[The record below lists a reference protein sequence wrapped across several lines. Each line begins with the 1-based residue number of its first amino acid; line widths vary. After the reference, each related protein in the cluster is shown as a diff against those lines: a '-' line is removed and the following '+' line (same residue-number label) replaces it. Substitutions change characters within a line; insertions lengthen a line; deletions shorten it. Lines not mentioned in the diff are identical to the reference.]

1 MKKSFKKLGFVS
13 LAASSVLLG
22 SMNATDLETYAALQK
37 PSHVFGNYA
46 KKDSGETHHTTTS
59 TLAPKDSN
67 PSTPQQEQQQAKSTA
82 TSDSQEAKTLET
94 TANTDQTTATTD
106 KAYTTSTDSSVK
118 SVAENVESDNTTVQG
133 DEKTLEKAVDQVQA
147 DATSKDFNETTFTTD
162 QKAEQAAEQN
172 LQKAENKLKTDE
184 GALDSALQQQQAKST
199 ATSDSQEAKTLETTA
214 NTDQTTATTD
224 KAYTTSTDSSVKS
237 VAENVESDNT
247 TVQGDEKTLE
257 KAVDQVQ
264 ADATSKDFN
273 ETTFTTDQKAEQAA
287 EQNLQKAENKLKTD
301 EGALD
306 SALQQQQAKNTL
318 IKDTATVKGFNS
330 VSVSA
335 MDTTLSGVKTM
346 YQQTETISTLL
357 SGNSGLGSVISNA
370 QGLSSAFS
378 ALESAQNT
386 LKGYLDSSSA
396 TIGQLTNGSNAVVGA
411 LDQAI
416 AQVDTALADLAANV
430 ADTPK
435 TQAATLVTADNSTTN
450 STTTD
455 AINFLSALKNNLTA
469 QKDAF
474 MNVHKN
480 IQTAVAQAQATYKP
494 SVMNTN
500 NYGQMYGVDAMAGYK
515 WFFGKTKRFGFR
527 TYGYYS
533 YNHANLSFVGSQ
545 LGIMEGASQVN
556 NFTYG
561 VGFDA
566 LYNFYESKEGYNTAG
581 LFMGFGLGGDSFIVQ
596 GESYLKS
603 QMNICNNTAGCSASM
618 NTSYFQMPVE
628 FGFRSNF
635 SKHSGIEVGFKLPLF
650 TNQFYKE
657 RSVDESVDVFYK
669 RNFSIYFNYMIN
681 F

>member
-13 LAASSVLLG
+13 LATSSVLLG
-22 SMNATDLETYAALQK
+22 SMNATDLQTYAALQK

-46 KKDSGETHHTTTS
+46 EKDKDSKLTS
-59 TLAPKDSN
+59 DS
-67 PSTPQQEQQQAKSTA
+67 PTQQQA
-82 TSDSQEAKTLET
+82 
-94 TANTDQTTATTD
+94 QTQAQNTATTD
-106 KAYTTSTDSSVK
+106 SQTATTDETYTTSTDTT
-118 SVAENVESDNTTVQG
+118 VAGAAKQVETDNTAVQN
-133 DEKTLEKAVDQVQA
+133 DEKTLKTDVAKVQA
-147 DATSKDFNETTFTTD
+147 DASTKDFDETTFKAD
-162 QKAEQAAEQN
+162 QQAEQTAATD
-172 LQKAENKLKTDE
+172 LQKAEKTFDT
-184 GALDSALQQQQAKST
+184 DQST
-199 ATSDSQEAKTLETTA
+199 L
-214 NTDQTTATTD
+214 NTDLQDQTKTPTPPAKKD
-224 KAYTTSTDSSVKS
+224 ETSGTPSASGSSVAS
-237 VAENVESDNT
+237 QLV
-247 TVQGDEKTLE
+247 
-257 KAVDQVQ
+257 
-264 ADATSKDFN
+264 
-273 ETTFTTDQKAEQAA
+273 
-287 EQNLQKAENKLKTD
+287 
-301 EGALD
+301 
-306 SALQQQQAKNTL
+306 
-318 IKDTATVKGFNS
+318 KDTTMVNNFKS
-330 VSVSA
+330 VSVSG
-335 MDTTLSGVKTM
+335 MNTTLSGVETM
-346 YQQTETISTLL
+346 SKQTATISNLL
-357 SGNSGLGSVISNA
+357 SGNPNLGSVIPNA
-370 QGLSSAFS
+370 QGLNSAFS

-411 LDQAI
+411 LDKAI
-416 AQVDTALADLAANV
+416 NQVDMALADLSAA
-430 ADTPK
+430 DMQK
-435 TQAATLVTADNSTTN
+435 TQAVTLAAASDSTT
-450 STTTD
+450 TTTD
-455 AINFLSALKNNLTA
+455 AINFLNALKSNLMA

-480 IQTAVAQAQATYKP
+480 IQTAVAQAQATYTP
-494 SVMNTN
+494 SVVNTN

-527 TYGYYS
+527 SYGYYS

-581 LFMGFGLGGDSFIVQ
+581 LFLGFGLGGDSFIVQ

-603 QMNICNNTAGCSASM
+603 QMHICNNTAGCSASM

-635 SKHSGIEVGFKLPLF
+635 SKHSGIEVGLKLPLF

-657 RSVDESVDVFYK
+657 RGVDGSVDVFYK

>member
-1 MKKSFKKLGFVS
+1 MKKSFKKLGFFS
-13 LAASSVLLG
+13 LATSSVLLG

-37 PSHVFGNYA
+37 SSHVFGNYA
-46 KKDSGETHHTTTS
+46 EKEKDSKLTS
-59 TLAPKDSN
+59 DS
-67 PSTPQQEQQQAKSTA
+67 PTQQQAQTQAQNTA
-82 TSDSQEAKTLET
+82 SSDSQEATTLE
-94 TANTDQTTATTD
+94 NTATTD
-106 KAYTTSTDSSVK
+106 NTTASTDETYTKSADTTVAKAAQSV
-118 SVAENVESDNTTVQG
+118 ETDNTAVQST
-133 DEKTLEKAVDQVQA
+133 ETTLQSAVTKVENDAKA
-147 DATSKDFNETTFTTD
+147 KDFNETTFQAD
-162 QKAEQAAEQN
+162 QKAEQTAETN
-172 LQKAENKLKTDE
+172 LQKAEDQLTNDQ
-184 GALDSALQQQQAKST
+184 S
-199 ATSDSQEAKTLETTA
+199 TLETA
-214 NTDQTTATTD
+214 LKDQTKTPAPSTPPTKETPPATSGGTGGDHHTASGGTPAPSTPPTKETPPATTGG
-224 KAYTTSTDSSVKS
+224 ASGSSVAS
-237 VAENVESDNT
+237 QLT
-247 TVQGDEKTLE
+247 
-257 KAVDQVQ
+257 
-264 ADATSKDFN
+264 
-273 ETTFTTDQKAEQAA
+273 
-287 EQNLQKAENKLKTD
+287 
-301 EGALD
+301 
-306 SALQQQQAKNTL
+306 
-318 IKDTATVKGFNS
+318 KDTTMVNNLKS

-335 MDTTLSGVKTM
+335 MNTTLSGVTQLS
-346 YQQTETISTLL
+346 QQTATISTLL
-357 SGNSGLGSVISNA
+357 SGNPNLGSVIPNA
-370 QGLSSAFS
+370 QGLNSAFS

-411 LDQAI
+411 LNKAI
-416 AQVDTALADLAANV
+416 NQVDMALADLNA
-430 ADTPK
+430 ADTQK
-435 TQAATLVTADNSTTN
+435 TQAVTLATASAT
-450 STTTD
+450 TTTD
-455 AINFLSALKNNLTA
+455 AINFLNALKTNLMA

-474 MNVHKN
+474 MSVHKN
-480 IQTAVAQAQATYKP
+480 IQTAVAQAQATYTP
-494 SVMNTN
+494 SVINTN

-527 TYGYYS
+527 SYGYYS

-581 LFMGFGLGGDSFIVQ
+581 LFVGFGLGGDSFIVQ

-603 QMNICNNTAGCSASM
+603 QMQICNNTAGCSASM

-657 RSVDESVDVFYK
+657 RGVDGSVDVFYK

>member
-13 LAASSVLLG
+13 LAASGVLLG

-46 KKDSGETHHTTTS
+46 EKDKEKEEGSKKEVPTGSTNGSGKSNSGS
-59 TLAPKDSN
+59 TP
-67 PSTPQQEQQQAKSTA
+67 TPQQQAQTAA
-82 TSDSQEAKTLET
+82 TSDKTEATTLENTASTDNT
-94 TANTDQTTATTD
+94 TAAAD
-106 KAYTTSTDSSVK
+106 KAYESSTYDSTVSGATQKVETDNIAVQTAEQALK
-118 SVAENVESDNTTVQG
+118 SAVE
-133 DEKTLEKAVDQVQA
+133 KVQA
-147 DATSKDFNETTFTTD
+147 DANATDFNETTFKTD
-162 QKAEQAAEQN
+162 QAAEQT
-172 LQKAENKLKTDE
+172 AEK
-184 GALDSALQQQQAKST
+184 ALQQAESK
-199 ATSDSQEAKTLETTA
+199 L
-214 NTDQTTATTD
+214 NTDQQTL
-224 KAYTTSTDSSVKS
+224 
-237 VAENVESDNT
+237 NT
-247 TVQGDEKTLE
+247 
-257 KAVDQVQ
+257 
-264 ADATSKDFN
+264 
-273 ETTFTTDQKAEQAA
+273 
-287 EQNLQKAENKLKTD
+287 
-301 EGALD
+301 
-306 SALQQQQAKNTL
+306 ALQDQTKTPTPSTPPTKKDDTSGSGSDKDQHTASSGTPAPSTPPAKKDETSGGTSGNTVASQL
-318 IKDTATVKGFNS
+318 TKDTTMVNNLKS
-330 VSVSA
+330 VSVSG
-335 MDTTLSGVKTM
+335 MNTTLSGVETM
-346 YQQTETISTLL
+346 SQQTATISALL
-357 SGNSGLGSVISNA
+357 SGNPNLGSVIPNA
-370 QGLSSAFS
+370 QGLNSAFS

-386 LKGYLDSSSA
+386 LKGYLNSSSA

-411 LDQAI
+411 LDKAI
-416 AQVDTALADLAANV
+416 NQVDMALADLV
-430 ADTPK
+430 MSDTQK
-435 TQAATLVTADNSTTN
+435 TQAVALAAASDSAT
-450 STTTD
+450 TTTD
-455 AINFLSALKNNLTA
+455 AINFLNALKNNLTA

-474 MNVHKN
+474 MSVHKN
-480 IQTAVAQAQATYKP
+480 IQTAVAQAQATYTP
-494 SVMNTN
+494 SVINTN

-527 TYGYYS
+527 SYGYYS

-581 LFMGFGLGGDSFIVQ
+581 LFVGFGLGGDSFIVQ

-603 QMNICNNTAGCSASM
+603 QMQICNNTAGCSASM

-657 RSVDESVDVFYK
+657 RGVDGSVDVFYK

>member
-13 LAASSVLLG
+13 LAASGVLLG
-22 SMNATDLETYAALQK
+22 SMNATDLQTYAALQK

-46 KKDSGETHHTTTS
+46 EKDKDSKLTS
-59 TLAPKDSN
+59 DS
-67 PSTPQQEQQQAKSTA
+67 PTQQQAQTQAQNTASSSTPTPPTKEEPKHTA
-82 TSDSQEAKTLET
+82 SSGGTPSSTTPPTKKDET
-94 TANTDQTTATTD
+94 TGTPSA
-106 KAYTTSTDSSVK
+106 SGSSV
-118 SVAENVESDNTTVQG
+118 A
-133 DEKTLEKAVDQVQA
+133 
-147 DATSKDFNETTFTTD
+147 
-162 QKAEQAAEQN
+162 
-172 LQKAENKLKTDE
+172 
-184 GALDSALQQQQAKST
+184 
-199 ATSDSQEAKTLETTA
+199 SQLT
-214 NTDQTTATTD
+214 
-224 KAYTTSTDSSVKS
+224 
-237 VAENVESDNT
+237 
-247 TVQGDEKTLE
+247 
-257 KAVDQVQ
+257 
-264 ADATSKDFN
+264 
-273 ETTFTTDQKAEQAA
+273 
-287 EQNLQKAENKLKTD
+287 
-301 EGALD
+301 
-306 SALQQQQAKNTL
+306 
-318 IKDTATVKGFNS
+318 KDTTMVNNLKS

-335 MDTTLSGVKTM
+335 MNTTLSGVETM
-346 YQQTETISTLL
+346 SKQTATISALL
-357 SGNSGLGSVISNA
+357 SGNPSLGSVITNA
-370 QGLSSAFS
+370 QGLNSAFS

-411 LDQAI
+411 LDKAI
-416 AQVDTALADLAANV
+416 NQVDMALVDLAT
-430 ADTPK
+430 ADDTQK
-435 TQAATLVTADNSTTN
+435 TQAVTLATASDSAT
-450 STTTD
+450 TTTD
-455 AINFLSALKNNLTA
+455 AINFLNALKSNLMA

-480 IQTAVAQAQATYKP
+480 IQTAVAQAQATYTP
-494 SVMNTN
+494 SVINTN

-527 TYGYYS
+527 SYGYYS

-581 LFMGFGLGGDSFIVQ
+581 LFVGFGLGGDSFIVQ

-603 QMNICNNTAGCSASM
+603 QMQICNNTTGCSASM

-657 RSVDESVDVFYK
+657 RGVDGSVDVFYK

>member
-1 MKKSFKKLGFVS
+1 MKKSFKKLGFFS
-13 LAASSVLLG
+13 LVTSSVLLG

-46 KKDSGETHHTTTS
+46 EKDKDSKLTS
-59 TLAPKDSN
+59 DS
-67 PSTPQQEQQQAKSTA
+67 PTQQQAQTQAQNTA
-82 TSDSQEAKTLET
+82 SSDSKEATTLE
-94 TANTDQTTATTD
+94 NTATTD
-106 KAYTTSTDSSVK
+106 SQTATTDETYTTSTDTT
-118 SVAENVESDNTTVQG
+118 VAGAAKQVETDNTAVQN
-133 DEKTLEKAVDQVQA
+133 DEKTLKTDVAKVQA
-147 DATSKDFNETTFTTD
+147 DASTKDFDETTFKAD
-162 QKAEQAAEQN
+162 QQAEQTAATD
-172 LQKAENKLKTDE
+172 LQKAEKTFDT
-184 GALDSALQQQQAKST
+184 DQST
-199 ATSDSQEAKTLETTA
+199 L
-214 NTDQTTATTD
+214 NTDLQDQTKTPTPPAKKD
-224 KAYTTSTDSSVKS
+224 ETSGTPSASGSSVAS
-237 VAENVESDNT
+237 QLT
-247 TVQGDEKTLE
+247 
-257 KAVDQVQ
+257 
-264 ADATSKDFN
+264 
-273 ETTFTTDQKAEQAA
+273 
-287 EQNLQKAENKLKTD
+287 
-301 EGALD
+301 
-306 SALQQQQAKNTL
+306 
-318 IKDTATVKGFNS
+318 KDTTMVNNLKS
-330 VSVSA
+330 VSVSG
-335 MDTTLSGVKTM
+335 MNTTLSGVETM
-346 YQQTETISTLL
+346 SKQTATISTLL
-357 SGNSGLGSVISNA
+357 SGNPSLGSVIPNA
-370 QGLSSAFS
+370 QGLNSTFS

-411 LDQAI
+411 LDKAI
-416 AQVDTALADLAANV
+416 NQVDMALADLSA
-430 ADTPK
+430 ADTQK
-435 TQAATLVTADNSTTN
+435 TQAVALATASDSST
-450 STTTD
+450 TTTD
-455 AINFLSALKNNLTA
+455 AINFLNALKTNLMA

-480 IQTAVAQAQATYKP
+480 IQTAVAQAQATYTP
-494 SVMNTN
+494 SVVNTN

-527 TYGYYS
+527 SYGYYS

-566 LYNFYESKEGYNTAG
+566 LYNFYESKESYNTAG
-581 LFMGFGLGGDSFIVQ
+581 LFVGFGLGGDSFIVQ

-603 QMNICNNTAGCSASM
+603 QMHICNNTAGCSASM

-657 RSVDESVDVFYK
+657 RGVDGSVDVFYK

>member
-13 LAASSVLLG
+13 LATSSVLLG

-46 KKDSGETHHTTTS
+46 KKSNKGSELSSDSPT
-59 TLAPKDSN
+59 
-67 PSTPQQEQQQAKSTA
+67 QQQAQTTA
-82 TSDSQEAKTLET
+82 QSDTTQATTLEN
-94 TANTDQTTATTD
+94 TASTDNTTATTD
-106 KAYTTSTDSSVK
+106 QTYTK
-118 SVAENVESDNTTVQG
+118 SADATVAGAAKKVETDNTAVQSA
-133 DEKTLEKAVDQVQA
+133 EQTLKTDVAKVQA
-147 DATSKDFNETTFTTD
+147 DASTKDFDETTFTKD
-162 QKAEQAAEQN
+162 QAAEQTAETT
-172 LQKAENKLKTDE
+172 LKKAEKTF
-184 GALDSALQQQQAKST
+184 GTQSALET
-199 ATSDSQEAKTLETTA
+199 ALK
-214 NTDQTTATTD
+214 DQTPSTPPTKETPPAKKDETSGSGDKDQHTASGTGGTPSSSGGTGGEHHT
-224 KAYTTSTDSSVKS
+224 ASSGTPPASSTPPTPTPPTSGG
-237 VAENVESDNT
+237 NT
-247 TVQGDEKTLE
+247 I
-257 KAVDQVQ
+257 
-264 ADATSKDFN
+264 TSQL
-273 ETTFTTDQKAEQAA
+273 T
-287 EQNLQKAENKLKTD
+287 
-301 EGALD
+301 
-306 SALQQQQAKNTL
+306 
-318 IKDTATVKGFNS
+318 KDTTMVNNLKS

-335 MDTTLSGVKTM
+335 MNTTLSGVTQLS
-346 YQQTETISTLL
+346 QQTAAISNLL
-357 SGNSGLGSVISNA
+357 SGNPNLGSVISNA

-411 LDQAI
+411 LDKAI
-416 AQVDTALADLAANV
+416 NQVDMALADLAT
-430 ADTPK
+430 ADTQK
-435 TQAATLVTADNSTTN
+435 TQAVALVAASDSAT
-450 STTTD
+450 TTTD
-455 AINFLSALKNNLTA
+455 AINFLNALKTNLTA

-474 MNVHKN
+474 MSVHKN
-480 IQTAVAQAQATYKP
+480 IQTAVAQAQATYTP
-494 SVMNTN
+494 SVINTN

-527 TYGYYS
+527 SYGYYS

-581 LFMGFGLGGDSFIVQ
+581 LFLGFGLGGDSFIVQ

-603 QMNICNNTAGCSASM
+603 QMHICNNTAGCSASM

-650 TNQFYKE
+650 TNQFY
-657 RSVDESVDVFYK
+657 
-669 RNFSIYFNYMIN
+669 
-681 F
+681 

>member
-13 LAASSVLLG
+13 LVASGVLLG
-22 SMNATDLETYAALQK
+22 GMNATDLETYVALQK
-37 PSHVFGNYA
+37 SSHVFGNYA
-46 KKDSGETHHTTTS
+46 EKDKDSKLTS
-59 TLAPKDSN
+59 DS
-67 PSTPQQEQQQAKSTA
+67 PTQQQDQKVAQNTA
-82 TSDSQEAKTLET
+82 SNDSQEATTLEN
-94 TANTDQTTATTD
+94 TASTDNTTATTD
-106 KAYTTSTDSSVK
+106 ETYTKSTDTT
-118 SVAENVESDNTTVQG
+118 VAGAAQKVETDNTAVQSA
-133 DEKTLEKAVDQVQA
+133 EQTLKTDVAKVQA
-147 DATSKDFNETTFTTD
+147 DASAKDFDETTFKAD
-162 QKAEQAAEQN
+162 QQAEQTAETD
-172 LQKAENKLKTDE
+172 LQKAEKTFDT
-184 GALDSALQQQQAKST
+184 DQST
-199 ATSDSQEAKTLETTA
+199 L
-214 NTDQTTATTD
+214 NTDLQDQTKTPTPPAKKD
-224 KAYTTSTDSSVKS
+224 ETSGTPSASGSSVASQLTK
-237 VAENVESDNT
+237 DTT
-247 TVQGDEKTLE
+247 TV
-257 KAVDQVQ
+257 
-264 ADATSKDFN
+264 N
-273 ETTFTTDQKAEQAA
+273 
-287 EQNLQKAENKLKTD
+287 NLK
-301 EGALD
+301 
-306 SALQQQQAKNTL
+306 
-318 IKDTATVKGFNS
+318 S

-335 MDTTLSGVKTM
+335 MNTTLSGVETM
-346 YQQTETISTLL
+346 SQQSATIGNLLNSSTDL
-357 SGNSGLGSVISNA
+357 SSVIPNA
-370 QGLSSAFS
+370 QGLSSAFG

-386 LKGYLDSSSA
+386 LKGYLNSSSA

-411 LDQAI
+411 LDKAI
-416 AQVDTALADLAANV
+416 NQVDMALTDLTT
-430 ADTPK
+430 ADTQK
-435 TQAATLVTADNSTTN
+435 TQAVTLAAASDSAT
-450 STTTD
+450 TTTD
-455 AINFLSALKNNLTA
+455 AINFLNALKSNLMA

-480 IQTAVAQAQATYKP
+480 IQTAVAQAQATYTP
-494 SVMNTN
+494 SVINTN

-527 TYGYYS
+527 SYGYYS

-581 LFMGFGLGGDSFIVQ
+581 LFVGFGLGGDSFIVQ

-603 QMNICNNTAGCSASM
+603 QMQICNNTAGCSASM

-657 RSVDESVDVFYK
+657 RGVDGSVDVFYK

>member
-13 LAASSVLLG
+13 LAASGVLLG
-22 SMNATDLETYAALQK
+22 SMNATDLQTYAALQK

-46 KKDSGETHHTTTS
+46 KKD
-59 TLAPKDSN
+59 KDSKLTSDS
-67 PSTPQQEQQQAKSTA
+67 PTQQQAQNTA
-82 TSDSQEAKTLET
+82 SSDSKEATTLEN
-94 TANTDQTTATTD
+94 TASTDNTTATTD
-106 KAYTTSTDSSVK
+106 EAYTTSTDTT
-118 SVAENVESDNTTVQG
+118 VADAAKQVETDNTAVQN
-133 DEKTLEKAVDQVQA
+133 DEKTLKTDVAKVQA
-147 DATSKDFNETTFTTD
+147 DANATDFNETTFKTD
-162 QKAEQAAEQN
+162 QAAEQT
-172 LQKAENKLKTDE
+172 AEK
-184 GALDSALQQQQAKST
+184 ALQQAESK
-199 ATSDSQEAKTLETTA
+199 L
-214 NTDQTTATTD
+214 NTDQQTLNTALQDQTKTPTPSTPPTKKDETSGSGD
-224 KAYTTSTDSSVKS
+224 KNQNTASSGTPAPETPPAKKDETSGTPSASGSSVVS
-237 VAENVESDNT
+237 QLT
-247 TVQGDEKTLE
+247 
-257 KAVDQVQ
+257 
-264 ADATSKDFN
+264 
-273 ETTFTTDQKAEQAA
+273 
-287 EQNLQKAENKLKTD
+287 
-301 EGALD
+301 
-306 SALQQQQAKNTL
+306 
-318 IKDTATVKGFNS
+318 KDTTMVNNLKS
-330 VSVSA
+330 VSVSG
-335 MDTTLSGVKTM
+335 MNTTLSGVETM
-346 YQQTETISTLL
+346 SKQTATISALL
-357 SGNSGLGSVISNA
+357 SGNPNLGSVIPNA

-386 LKGYLDSSSA
+386 LKGYLNSSSA

-411 LDQAI
+411 LDKAI
-416 AQVDTALADLAANV
+416 NQVDMALADLV
-430 ADTPK
+430 TADTQK
-435 TQAATLVTADNSTTN
+435 TQAVTLATTGSSTTN

-455 AINFLSALKNNLTA
+455 AINFLNALKNNLTA

-474 MNVHKN
+474 MSVHKN
-480 IQTAVAQAQATYKP
+480 IQTAVAQAQATYTP
-494 SVMNTN
+494 SVINTN

-527 TYGYYS
+527 SYGYYS

-581 LFMGFGLGGDSFIVQ
+581 LFVGFGLGGDSFIVQ

-603 QMNICNNTAGCSASM
+603 QMHICNNTAGCSASM

-657 RSVDESVDVFYK
+657 RGVDGSVDVFYK

>member
-13 LAASSVLLG
+13 LAASGVLLG

-46 KKDSGETHHTTTS
+46 EKDKDSKLTS
-59 TLAPKDSN
+59 DSPTQQQAQTQAQNTASSSTPTPPTKEEPKRTASSGTPA
-67 PSTPQQEQQQAKSTA
+67 PSTPPAKKDE
-82 TSDSQEAKTLET
+82 TSGTPSA
-94 TANTDQTTATTD
+94 
-106 KAYTTSTDSSVK
+106 SGSSV
-118 SVAENVESDNTTVQG
+118 A
-133 DEKTLEKAVDQVQA
+133 
-147 DATSKDFNETTFTTD
+147 
-162 QKAEQAAEQN
+162 
-172 LQKAENKLKTDE
+172 
-184 GALDSALQQQQAKST
+184 
-199 ATSDSQEAKTLETTA
+199 SQLT
-214 NTDQTTATTD
+214 
-224 KAYTTSTDSSVKS
+224 
-237 VAENVESDNT
+237 
-247 TVQGDEKTLE
+247 
-257 KAVDQVQ
+257 
-264 ADATSKDFN
+264 
-273 ETTFTTDQKAEQAA
+273 
-287 EQNLQKAENKLKTD
+287 
-301 EGALD
+301 
-306 SALQQQQAKNTL
+306 
-318 IKDTATVKGFNS
+318 KDTTMVNNLKS
-330 VSVSA
+330 VSVSG
-335 MDTTLSGVKTM
+335 MNTTLSGVETM
-346 YQQTETISTLL
+346 SKQTATISALL
-357 SGNSGLGSVISNA
+357 SGNPSLGSVIPNA
-370 QGLSSAFS
+370 QGLNSAFS

-386 LKGYLDSSSA
+386 LKGYLNSSSA

-411 LDQAI
+411 LDKAI
-416 AQVDTALADLAANV
+416 NQVDMALVDLAT
-430 ADTPK
+430 ADDTQK
-435 TQAATLVTADNSTTN
+435 TQAVTLATASDSAT
-450 STTTD
+450 TTTD
-455 AINFLSALKNNLTA
+455 AINFLSTLKNNLMA

-480 IQTAVAQAQATYKP
+480 IQTAVAQAQATYTP
-494 SVMNTN
+494 SVINTN

-527 TYGYYS
+527 SYGYYS

-581 LFMGFGLGGDSFIVQ
+581 LFVGFGLGGDSFIVQ

-603 QMNICNNTAGCSASM
+603 QMHICNNTAGCSASM

-657 RSVDESVDVFYK
+657 RGVDGSVDVFYK

>member
-13 LAASSVLLG
+13 LATSSVLLG

-46 KKDSGETHHTTTS
+46 KKD
-59 TLAPKDSN
+59 KDSKLTSDS
-67 PSTPQQEQQQAKSTA
+67 PTQQQAQTQAQNTA
-82 TSDSQEAKTLET
+82 SSDSKEATTLE
-94 TANTDQTTATTD
+94 NTATTD
-106 KAYTTSTDSSVK
+106 SQTATTDEAYTTSTDTT
-118 SVAENVESDNTTVQG
+118 VAGAAKQVETDNTAVQS
-133 DEKTLEKAVDQVQA
+133 DEKTLKTDVAKVQA
-147 DATSKDFNETTFTTD
+147 DASAKDFDKTTFQAD
-162 QKAEQAAEQN
+162 QAAEQTAETN
-172 LQKAENKLKTDE
+172 LQKAENQLTKD
-184 GALDSALQQQQAKST
+184 QN
-199 ATSDSQEAKTLETTA
+199 TLETVLK
-214 NTDQTTATTD
+214 DQTPSTPTTPPTKEEPKHTASSGTPPAPESPPAKKD
-224 KAYTTSTDSSVKS
+224 ETSGTPSASGSSVAS
-237 VAENVESDNT
+237 QLV
-247 TVQGDEKTLE
+247 
-257 KAVDQVQ
+257 
-264 ADATSKDFN
+264 
-273 ETTFTTDQKAEQAA
+273 
-287 EQNLQKAENKLKTD
+287 
-301 EGALD
+301 
-306 SALQQQQAKNTL
+306 
-318 IKDTATVKGFNS
+318 KDTTMVNNLKS
-330 VSVSA
+330 VSVSG
-335 MDTTLSGVKTM
+335 MNTTLSGVETM
-346 YQQTETISTLL
+346 SQQTATISALL
-357 SGNSGLGSVISNA
+357 SGNPNLGSVISNA
-370 QGLSSAFS
+370 QGLSSAFG

-411 LDQAI
+411 LDKAI
-416 AQVDTALADLAANV
+416 NQVDMALADLV
-430 ADTPK
+430 TADTQK
-435 TQAATLVTADNSTTN
+435 TQAVTLATASDSST
-450 STTTD
+450 TTTD
-455 AINFLSALKNNLTA
+455 AINFLNALRTNLMA

-480 IQTAVAQAQATYKP
+480 IQTAVAQAQATYTP
-494 SVMNTN
+494 SVINTN

-527 TYGYYS
+527 SYGYYS

-581 LFMGFGLGGDSFIVQ
+581 LFLGFGLGGDSFIVQ

-603 QMNICNNTAGCSASM
+603 QMHICNNTAGCSASM

-635 SKHSGIEVGFKLPLF
+635 SKHSGIEVGLKLPLF

-657 RSVDESVDVFYK
+657 RGVDGSVDVFYK

>member
-37 PSHVFGNYA
+37 PLHVFGNYA
-46 KKDSGETHHTTTS
+46 KKSN
-59 TLAPKDSN
+59 KDSELSSDS
-67 PSTPQQEQQQAKSTA
+67 PTQQQAQNTA
-82 TSDSQEAKTLET
+82 QSDSQEATTLENTAT
-94 TANTDQTTATTD
+94 TDNTTATTD
-106 KAYTTSTDSSVK
+106 QTYTK
-118 SVAENVESDNTTVQG
+118 SADATVAGAAKKVETDNTAVQSA
-133 DEKTLEKAVDQVQA
+133 EQTLKTDVAKVQA
-147 DATSKDFNETTFTTD
+147 DASTKDFDETTFTKD
-162 QKAEQAAEQN
+162 QAAEQTAETN
-172 LQKAENKLKTDE
+172 LQKAENQLTNDQNALNTALK
-184 GALDSALQQQQAKST
+184 
-199 ATSDSQEAKTLETTA
+199 
-214 NTDQTTATTD
+214 DQTPETPPAKKDEISGSGDKDQHTASSGGTPSSSGTPS
-224 KAYTTSTDSSVKS
+224 ASGSSVAS
-237 VAENVESDNT
+237 QLT
-247 TVQGDEKTLE
+247 
-257 KAVDQVQ
+257 
-264 ADATSKDFN
+264 
-273 ETTFTTDQKAEQAA
+273 
-287 EQNLQKAENKLKTD
+287 
-301 EGALD
+301 
-306 SALQQQQAKNTL
+306 
-318 IKDTATVKGFNS
+318 KDTTMVNNLKS

-335 MDTTLSGVKTM
+335 MNTTLSGVTQLS
-346 YQQTETISTLL
+346 QQTAAISNLL
-357 SGNSGLGSVISNA
+357 SGNPNLGSVISNA

-411 LDQAI
+411 LDKAI
-416 AQVDTALADLAANV
+416 NQVDMALADLAT
-430 ADTPK
+430 ADTQK
-435 TQAATLVTADNSTTN
+435 TQAVALVAASDSAT
-450 STTTD
+450 TTTD
-455 AINFLSALKNNLTA
+455 AINFLNALKTNLTA

-474 MNVHKN
+474 MSVHKN
-480 IQTAVAQAQATYKP
+480 IQTAVAQAQATYTP
-494 SVMNTN
+494 SVINTN

-527 TYGYYS
+527 SYGYYS

-581 LFMGFGLGGDSFIVQ
+581 LFLGFGLGGDSFIVQ

-603 QMNICNNTAGCSASM
+603 QMRICNDTAGCSASM

-635 SKHSGIEVGFKLPLF
+635 SKHSGIEVGLKLPLF

-657 RSVDESVDVFYK
+657 RGVDGSVDVFYK

>member
-22 SMNATDLETYAALQK
+22 SMNATDLQTYAALQK

-46 KKDSGETHHTTTS
+46 EKDKDSKLTSDSPTQQQAQTQAQNTASSGAPTPPTKEEPKHTASSGTP
-59 TLAPKDSN
+59 A
-67 PSTPQQEQQQAKSTA
+67 PSTPPAKKDE
-82 TSDSQEAKTLET
+82 TSGTPSA
-94 TANTDQTTATTD
+94 
-106 KAYTTSTDSSVK
+106 SGSSVASQLTK
-118 SVAENVESDNTTVQG
+118 DTTTVNNF
-133 DEKTLEKAVDQVQA
+133 K
-147 DATSKDFNETTFTTD
+147 
-162 QKAEQAAEQN
+162 
-172 LQKAENKLKTDE
+172 
-184 GALDSALQQQQAKST
+184 
-199 ATSDSQEAKTLETTA
+199 
-214 NTDQTTATTD
+214 
-224 KAYTTSTDSSVKS
+224 
-237 VAENVESDNT
+237 
-247 TVQGDEKTLE
+247 
-257 KAVDQVQ
+257 
-264 ADATSKDFN
+264 
-273 ETTFTTDQKAEQAA
+273 
-287 EQNLQKAENKLKTD
+287 
-301 EGALD
+301 
-306 SALQQQQAKNTL
+306 
-318 IKDTATVKGFNS
+318 S

-335 MDTTLSGVKTM
+335 MNTTLSGVKTM
-346 YQQTETISTLL
+346 SQQTATISTLL
-357 SGNSGLGSVISNA
+357 SGNPNLGSVIPNA
-370 QGLSSAFS
+370 QGLNSAFG

-386 LKGYLDSSSA
+386 LKGYLNSSSA

-411 LDQAI
+411 LDKAI
-416 AQVDTALADLAANV
+416 NQVDMALADLSAT
-430 ADTPK
+430 DTQK
-435 TQAATLVTADNSTTN
+435 TQAVTLATTGSST
-450 STTTD
+450 TTTD
-455 AINFLSALKNNLTA
+455 AINFLNALKNNLMA

-480 IQTAVAQAQATYKP
+480 IQTAVAQAQATYTP
-494 SVMNTN
+494 SVINTN

-527 TYGYYS
+527 SYGYYS

-581 LFMGFGLGGDSFIVQ
+581 LFVGFGLGGDSFIVQ

-603 QMNICNNTAGCSASM
+603 QMQICNNTAGCSASM

-657 RSVDESVDVFYK
+657 RGVDGSVDVFYK

>member
-13 LAASSVLLG
+13 LAASGVLLG
-22 SMNATDLETYAALQK
+22 SMNATDLQTYAALQK

-46 KKDSGETHHTTTS
+46 EKDSGNSGTTHTTKNETPDS
-59 TLAPKDSN
+59 SAPPTKKD
-67 PSTPQQEQQQAKSTA
+67 
-82 TSDSQEAKTLET
+82 ET
-94 TANTDQTTATTD
+94 IGSGDKNQTTASSDKTEATTLENT
-106 KAYTTSTDSSVK
+106 ASTDNTTATADEAYESNAYDSAVSGAAQK
-118 SVAENVESDNTTVQG
+118 VEADNTTVQQ
-133 DEKTLEKAVDQVQA
+133 DEK
-147 DATSKDFNETTFTTD
+147 
-162 QKAEQAAEQN
+162 
-172 LQKAENKLKTDE
+172 
-184 GALDSALQQQQAKST
+184 ALQQAESK
-199 ATSDSQEAKTLETTA
+199 L
-214 NTDQTTATTD
+214 NTDQQTLDTALQDQTKTPTPSTLPTKKDDTSGSGGD
-224 KAYTTSTDSSVKS
+224 KHTASSGTPAPSASSVASQLVK
-237 VAENVESDNT
+237 DTT
-247 TVQGDEKTLE
+247 TV
-257 KAVDQVQ
+257 
-264 ADATSKDFN
+264 N
-273 ETTFTTDQKAEQAA
+273 
-287 EQNLQKAENKLKTD
+287 NLK
-301 EGALD
+301 
-306 SALQQQQAKNTL
+306 
-318 IKDTATVKGFNS
+318 S
-330 VSVSA
+330 VSVSG
-335 MDTTLSGVKTM
+335 MNTTLSGVETM
-346 YQQTETISTLL
+346 SSQSATIGNLLNSSTDL
-357 SGNSGLGSVISNA
+357 SSVIPNA
-370 QGLSSAFS
+370 QGLSSAFG

-411 LDQAI
+411 LDKAI
-416 AQVDTALADLAANV
+416 NQVDMALADLV
-430 ADTPK
+430 TTDTQK
-435 TQAATLVTADNSTTN
+435 TQAVTLATTDNSTTN

-455 AINFLSALKNNLTA
+455 AINFLNVLKNNLMA

-480 IQTAVAQAQATYKP
+480 IQTAVAQAQATYTP
-494 SVMNTN
+494 SVININ

-527 TYGYYS
+527 SYGYYS

-581 LFMGFGLGGDSFIVQ
+581 LFVGFGLGGDSFIVQ

-603 QMNICNNTAGCSASM
+603 QMQICNNTAGCSASM

-657 RSVDESVDVFYK
+657 RGVDGSVDVFYK

>member
-22 SMNATDLETYAALQK
+22 SMNATDSETYAALQK
-37 PSHVFGNYA
+37 PSHVFSNYA
-46 KKDSGETHHTTTS
+46 KKSN
-59 TLAPKDSN
+59 KDSELSSDS
-67 PSTPQQEQQQAKSTA
+67 PTQQQAQNTA
-82 TSDSQEAKTLET
+82 SSDSQEVTTLE
-94 TANTDQTTATTD
+94 NTATTD
-106 KAYTTSTDSSVK
+106 NSTASTDETYTK
-118 SVAENVESDNTTVQG
+118 S
-133 DEKTLEKAVDQVQA
+133 A
-147 DATSKDFNETTFTTD
+147 DATVVGVAKQVETDNTAVQSAETDLQKAVAQVKKDADAKDFDETTFTKD
-162 QKAEQAAEQN
+162 QAAEQTAEAN
-172 LQKAENKLKTDE
+172 LQKAENQLTNDQ
-184 GALDSALQQQQAKST
+184 SALETALKDQTPST
-199 ATSDSQEAKTLETTA
+199 PPDSSTPPTKETPPATSGGTPSA
-214 NTDQTTATTD
+214 
-224 KAYTTSTDSSVKS
+224 SGSSVAS
-237 VAENVESDNT
+237 QLT
-247 TVQGDEKTLE
+247 
-257 KAVDQVQ
+257 
-264 ADATSKDFN
+264 
-273 ETTFTTDQKAEQAA
+273 
-287 EQNLQKAENKLKTD
+287 
-301 EGALD
+301 
-306 SALQQQQAKNTL
+306 
-318 IKDTATVKGFNS
+318 KDTTMVNNLKS

-335 MDTTLSGVKTM
+335 MNTTLSGVTQLS
-346 YQQTETISTLL
+346 QQTAAISNLL
-357 SGNSGLGSVISNA
+357 RGSPSLGSVITNA

-411 LDQAI
+411 LDKAI
-416 AQVDTALADLAANV
+416 NQVDMALADLST
-430 ADTPK
+430 ADTQK
-435 TQAATLVTADNSTTN
+435 TQAVALVAASDSAT
-450 STTTD
+450 TTTD
-455 AINFLSALKNNLTA
+455 AINFLNALKTNLMA

-474 MNVHKN
+474 MSVHKN
-480 IQTAVAQAQATYKP
+480 IQTAVAQAQATYTP
-494 SVMNTN
+494 SVINTN

-515 WFFGKTKRFGFR
+515 WFFGKKKRFGFR
-527 TYGYYS
+527 SYGYYS

-581 LFMGFGLGGDSFIVQ
+581 LFLGFGLGGDSFIVQ

-603 QMNICNNTAGCSASM
+603 QMQICNDTAGCSASM

-635 SKHSGIEVGFKLPLF
+635 SKHSGIEVGLKLPLF

-657 RSVDESVDVFYK
+657 RGVDGSVDVFYK

>member
-1 MKKSFKKLGFVS
+1 MKKSFKKLGFFS
-13 LAASSVLLG
+13 LVTSSVLLG

-46 KKDSGETHHTTTS
+46 EKDKDSK
-59 TLAPKDSN
+59 L
-67 PSTPQQEQQQAKSTA
+67 
-82 TSDSQEAKTLET
+82 TSDSPTQQQDQKAAQTQAQSTAQSDSKEATTLE
-94 TANTDQTTATTD
+94 NNTATTD
-106 KAYTTSTDSSVK
+106 NTTASTDETYTK
-118 SVAENVESDNTTVQG
+118 SADTTVAGASQKVETDNTTVQN
-133 DEKTLEKAVDQVQA
+133 DETALKSAVEKVQA
-147 DATSKDFNETTFTTD
+147 DANAKDFDEAKFKTD
-162 QKAEQAAEQN
+162 QAAEQT
-172 LQKAENKLKTDE
+172 AEENLKTAESQLTQDQD
-184 GALDSALQQQQAKST
+184 ALSKALQNQTKTPTPPAKKDETSGSGDKNQHTASSGTPAPST
-199 ATSDSQEAKTLETTA
+199 PPAKKDETSGTPSA
-214 NTDQTTATTD
+214 
-224 KAYTTSTDSSVKS
+224 SGSSVAS
-237 VAENVESDNT
+237 QLT
-247 TVQGDEKTLE
+247 
-257 KAVDQVQ
+257 
-264 ADATSKDFN
+264 
-273 ETTFTTDQKAEQAA
+273 
-287 EQNLQKAENKLKTD
+287 
-301 EGALD
+301 
-306 SALQQQQAKNTL
+306 
-318 IKDTATVKGFNS
+318 KDTTMVNNFKS
-330 VSVSA
+330 VSVSG
-335 MDTTLSGVKTM
+335 MNTTLSGVETM
-346 YQQTETISTLL
+346 SKQTATISALL
-357 SGNSGLGSVISNA
+357 SGNPSLGSVIPNA
-370 QGLSSAFS
+370 QGLNSAFS

-411 LDQAI
+411 LDKAI
-416 AQVDTALADLAANV
+416 NQVDMALADLAT
-430 ADTPK
+430 ADTQK
-435 TQAATLVTADNSTTN
+435 TQAVALAAASDSAT
-450 STTTD
+450 TTTD
-455 AINFLSALKNNLTA
+455 AINFLNALKTNLTA

-480 IQTAVAQAQATYKP
+480 IQTAVAQAQATYTP
-494 SVMNTN
+494 SVINTN

-527 TYGYYS
+527 SYGYYS

-581 LFMGFGLGGDSFIVQ
+581 LFVGFGLGGDSFIVQ

-603 QMNICNNTAGCSASM
+603 QMHICNNTAGCSASM

-657 RSVDESVDVFYK
+657 RGVDGSVDVFYK

>member
-13 LAASSVLLG
+13 LAASGVLLG

-46 KKDSGETHHTTTS
+46 EKDKDSKLTS
-59 TLAPKDSN
+59 DS
-67 PSTPQQEQQQAKSTA
+67 PTQQQAQTQA
-82 TSDSQEAKTLET
+82 
-94 TANTDQTTATTD
+94 QTTATSGTPTPPTKEEPKHTASSGTPAPETPPAKKD
-106 KAYTTSTDSSVK
+106 ETSGTPSASGSSV
-118 SVAENVESDNTTVQG
+118 A
-133 DEKTLEKAVDQVQA
+133 
-147 DATSKDFNETTFTTD
+147 
-162 QKAEQAAEQN
+162 
-172 LQKAENKLKTDE
+172 
-184 GALDSALQQQQAKST
+184 
-199 ATSDSQEAKTLETTA
+199 SQLT
-214 NTDQTTATTD
+214 
-224 KAYTTSTDSSVKS
+224 
-237 VAENVESDNT
+237 
-247 TVQGDEKTLE
+247 
-257 KAVDQVQ
+257 
-264 ADATSKDFN
+264 
-273 ETTFTTDQKAEQAA
+273 
-287 EQNLQKAENKLKTD
+287 
-301 EGALD
+301 
-306 SALQQQQAKNTL
+306 
-318 IKDTATVKGFNS
+318 KDTTMVNNFKS
-330 VSVSA
+330 VSVSG
-335 MDTTLSGVKTM
+335 MNTTLSGVEIMSK
-346 YQQTETISTLL
+346 QTETISTLL

-411 LDQAI
+411 LDKAI
-416 AQVDTALADLAANV
+416 AQVDMALADLAANV

-435 TQAATLVTADNSTTN
+435 TQAATLVTTDSSATN

-657 RSVDESVDVFYK
+657 RGVDGSVDVFYK

>member
-1 MKKSFKKLGFVS
+1 MKKSFKKLGFFS
-13 LAASSVLLG
+13 LASSVLLG
-22 SMNATDLETYAALQK
+22 SMNATDLQTYAALQK

-46 KKDSGETHHTTTS
+46 EKDKDSKSTS
-59 TLAPKDSN
+59 DS
-67 PSTPQQEQQQAKSTA
+67 PTQQQAQTQAQNTA
-82 TSDSQEAKTLET
+82 SSDSKEATTLE
-94 TANTDQTTATTD
+94 NTATTD
-106 KAYTTSTDSSVK
+106 NTTAAADKAYESSTYDSTVSGAAQK
-118 SVAENVESDNTTVQG
+118 VETDNTAVQTAEQALKSTV
-133 DEKTLEKAVDQVQA
+133 EKVQA
-147 DATSKDFNETTFTTD
+147 DANATDFNETTFKTD
-162 QKAEQAAEQN
+162 QAAEQT
-172 LQKAENKLKTDE
+172 AEK
-184 GALDSALQQQQAKST
+184 ALQQAESK
-199 ATSDSQEAKTLETTA
+199 L
-214 NTDQTTATTD
+214 NTDQQTLNTALQDQTKTPTPSTPPTKEEPKHTASSGTPAPLTPPAKKD
-224 KAYTTSTDSSVKS
+224 ETSGTPSASGSSVAS
-237 VAENVESDNT
+237 QLT
-247 TVQGDEKTLE
+247 
-257 KAVDQVQ
+257 
-264 ADATSKDFN
+264 
-273 ETTFTTDQKAEQAA
+273 
-287 EQNLQKAENKLKTD
+287 
-301 EGALD
+301 
-306 SALQQQQAKNTL
+306 
-318 IKDTATVKGFNS
+318 KDTTMVNNLKS

-335 MDTTLSGVKTM
+335 MNTTLSGVETM
-346 YQQTETISTLL
+346 SQQTATIGNLLNSSTDL
-357 SGNSGLGSVISNA
+357 SSVIPNA
-370 QGLSSAFS
+370 QGLNSAFS

-411 LDQAI
+411 LDKAI
-416 AQVDTALADLAANV
+416 NQVDMALADLSAT
-430 ADTPK
+430 DTQK
-435 TQAATLVTADNSTTN
+435 TQAVTLATTGSST
-450 STTTD
+450 TTTD
-455 AINFLSALKNNLTA
+455 AINFLSALKSNLTA

-480 IQTAVAQAQATYKP
+480 IQTAVAQAQATYTP
-494 SVMNTN
+494 SVINTN

-527 TYGYYS
+527 SYGYYS

-581 LFMGFGLGGDSFIVQ
+581 LFLGFGLGGDSFIVQ

-603 QMNICNNTAGCSASM
+603 QMQICNNTAGCSASM

-635 SKHSGIEVGFKLPLF
+635 SKHSGIEVGLKLPLF

-657 RSVDESVDVFYK
+657 RGVDGSVDVFYK

>member
-46 KKDSGETHHTTTS
+46 KKSNKGSELSSDSPT
-59 TLAPKDSN
+59 
-67 PSTPQQEQQQAKSTA
+67 QQQTQNTA
-82 TSDSQEAKTLET
+82 QSDTTQATTLEN
-94 TANTDQTTATTD
+94 TASTDNTTATTD
-106 KAYTTSTDSSVK
+106 EAYTK
-118 SVAENVESDNTTVQG
+118 SADTTVAGAAKKVETDNTAVQSA
-133 DEKTLEKAVDQVQA
+133 EQTLKTDVAKVQA
-147 DATSKDFNETTFTTD
+147 DASAKNFDETTFTKD
-162 QKAEQAAEQN
+162 QAAEQ
-172 LQKAENKLKTDE
+172 
-184 GALDSALQQQQAKST
+184 T
-199 ATSDSQEAKTLETTA
+199 AETTLQTA
-214 NTDQTTATTD
+214 EKTFDTDQNALNTALKDQTPSTPPTPPAKKDETSGSGD
-224 KAYTTSTDSSVKS
+224 KDQHTASSGAPAPETPPTPTPSTSGG
-237 VAENVESDNT
+237 NT
-247 TVQGDEKTLE
+247 I
-257 KAVDQVQ
+257 
-264 ADATSKDFN
+264 TSQL
-273 ETTFTTDQKAEQAA
+273 T
-287 EQNLQKAENKLKTD
+287 
-301 EGALD
+301 
-306 SALQQQQAKNTL
+306 
-318 IKDTATVKGFNS
+318 KDTTMVNNLKS

-335 MDTTLSGVKTM
+335 MNTTLSGVTQLS
-346 YQQTETISTLL
+346 QQTAAISNLL
-357 SGNSGLGSVISNA
+357 SGNPNLGSVISNA

-411 LDQAI
+411 LDKAI
-416 AQVDTALADLAANV
+416 NQVDMALADLAT
-430 ADTPK
+430 ADTQK
-435 TQAATLVTADNSTTN
+435 TQAVALVAASDSAT
-450 STTTD
+450 TTTD
-455 AINFLSALKNNLTA
+455 AINFLNALKTNLTA

-474 MNVHKN
+474 MSVHKN
-480 IQTAVAQAQATYKP
+480 IQTAVAQAQATYTP
-494 SVMNTN
+494 SVINTN

-527 TYGYYS
+527 SYGYYS

-581 LFMGFGLGGDSFIVQ
+581 LFLGFGLGGDSFIVQ

-603 QMNICNNTAGCSASM
+603 QMRICNNTAGCSASM
-618 NTSYFQMPVE
+618 NMSYFQMPVE

-635 SKHSGIEVGFKLPLF
+635 SKHSGIEVGLKLPLF
-650 TNQFYKE
+650 ANQFYKE
-657 RSVDESVDVFYK
+657 RGVDESVDVFYK

>member
-13 LAASSVLLG
+13 LAASGVLLG
-22 SMNATDLETYAALQK
+22 SMNATDLQIYAALQK
-37 PSHVFGNYA
+37 SSHVFGNYA
-46 KKDSGETHHTTTS
+46 EKERGKEEGSKKEVPTGFTNGSGKSNSGS
-59 TLAPKDSN
+59 TP
-67 PSTPQQEQQQAKSTA
+67 TPQQQAQNTAST
-82 TSDSQEAKTLET
+82 D
-94 TANTDQTTATTD
+94 NTTATTD
-106 KAYTTSTDSSVK
+106 EAYTTSTDTT
-118 SVAENVESDNTTVQG
+118 VADAAKQVETDNTAVQN
-133 DEKTLEKAVDQVQA
+133 DEKTLKTDVAKVQA
-147 DATSKDFNETTFTTD
+147 DASAKDFDETTFKAD
-162 QKAEQAAEQN
+162 QATEQTAETN
-172 LQKAENKLKTDE
+172 LQKAENQLTKDQ
-184 GALDSALQQQQAKST
+184 S
-199 ATSDSQEAKTLETTA
+199 TLETA
-214 NTDQTTATTD
+214 LKDQTPSTPSTPPAKKD
-224 KAYTTSTDSSVKS
+224 ETSGTPSTSGSSVAS
-237 VAENVESDNT
+237 QLT
-247 TVQGDEKTLE
+247 
-257 KAVDQVQ
+257 
-264 ADATSKDFN
+264 
-273 ETTFTTDQKAEQAA
+273 
-287 EQNLQKAENKLKTD
+287 
-301 EGALD
+301 
-306 SALQQQQAKNTL
+306 
-318 IKDTATVKGFNS
+318 KDTTMVNNLKS

-335 MDTTLSGVKTM
+335 MNTTLSGVETM
-346 YQQTETISTLL
+346 SQQTATIGNLLNSSTDL
-357 SGNSGLGSVISNA
+357 SSVIPNA

-411 LDQAI
+411 LDKAI
-416 AQVDTALADLAANV
+416 NQVDMALADLSAT
-430 ADTPK
+430 DTQK
-435 TQAATLVTADNSTTN
+435 TQAVALAAASDSAT
-450 STTTD
+450 TTTD
-455 AINFLSALKNNLTA
+455 AINFLNALKNNLTA

-474 MNVHKN
+474 MSVHKN
-480 IQTAVAQAQATYKP
+480 IQTAVAQAQATYTP
-494 SVMNTN
+494 SVINTN

-527 TYGYYS
+527 SYGYYS

-581 LFMGFGLGGDSFIVQ
+581 LFLGFGLGGDSFIVQ

-603 QMNICNNTAGCSASM
+603 QMHICNNTAGCSASM

-657 RSVDESVDVFYK
+657 RGVDGSVDVFYK